1 MESIGLSGVAGVL
14 PVSHRDI
21 TELAAAGLVCSPPEA
36 LSALGFERVHLADP
50 DRPPEEMALAAARGA
65 LDDAGVAPHEID
77 AVIWAS
83 ARVDNHLCH
92 TRREAAFHVMSGFR
106 YASAWLQDALGLE
119 DADVM
124 AVAQQGCTTMFSALR
139 LARSLL
145 VAEPQRRH
153 ILCVAA
159 DALPAQASRE
169 ILYTLISD
177 GASAVV
183 VSRSCHKDEWIG
195 YRQISR
201 GSYWDTPACQ
211 PELIAAYFPIAKAL
225 VEGLLAEHHLAP
237 RDVDVVVATG
247 VAPASWDILLRLV
260 GIPADRLYRDGLS
273 FGHTMTSDTFLYL
286 QELRRS
292 GHVRPGSRLLLFTF
306 GFGSSWAGLLLE
318 H

>member
-1 MESIGLSGVAGVL
+1 M
-14 PVSHRDI
+14 
-21 TELAAAGLVCSPPEA
+21 
-36 LSALGFERVHLADP
+36 DP
-50 DRPPEEMALAAARGA
+50 G
-65 LDDAGVAPHEID
+65 
-77 AVIWAS
+77 
-83 ARVDNHLCH
+83 
-92 TRREAAFHVMSGFR
+92 TRSDVMSGFR
-106 YASAWLQDALGLE
+106 YPSAWLQDALGLE

-145 VAEPQRRH
+145 VAETERRH

-159 DALPAQASRE
+159 DALPAQAPRE
-169 ILYTLISD
+169 ILYNLISD

-183 VSRSCHKDEWIG
+183 VSRSCRTDSWIG

-201 GSYWDTPACQ
+201 GSYWNTPACQ
-211 PELIAAYFPIAKAL
+211 PEVMAAYFPVAKGL
-225 VEGLLAEHHLAP
+225 VDGLLADHRLAP
-237 RDVDVVVATG
+237 GDIDIVVATG
-247 VAPASWDILLRLV
+247 VARASWDVLLRLV
-260 GIPADRLYRDGLS
+260 GIPEDRLYRDGLS

>member
-1 MESIGLSGVAGVL
+1 MEDIGLSGVAGVL

-21 TELAAAGLVCSPPEA
+21 AELAAAGLISSPPET
-36 LSALGFERVHLADP
+36 LSALGFERVHIAGP
-50 DRPPEEMALAAARGA
+50 DQPPEEMALAAARAAVG
-65 LDDAGVAPHEID
+65 DAGLAPQEID
-77 AVIWAS
+77 ALIWAS
-83 ARVDNHLCH
+83 ARADSHLC
-92 TRREAAFHVMSGFR
+92 RGGKEAPWHVMSGFR
-106 YASAWLQDALGLE
+106 YSSAWLQDSLDLE
-119 DADVM
+119 NADVM

-159 DALPAQASRE
+159 DALPAEAPRE
-169 ILYTLISD
+169 ILYNLISD

-183 VSRSCHKDEWIG
+183 VSRSCRKDSWIG

-201 GSYWDTPACQ
+201 GSHWNTPACQ
-211 PELIAAYFPIAKAL
+211 AELMAAYFPIAKRL
-225 VEGLLAEHHLAP
+225 IDGLLADNHLAP
-237 RDVDVVVATG
+237 SDIDIVVATG
-247 VAPASWDILLRLV
+247 VARASWDILLRLV
-260 GIPADRLYRDGLS
+260 GIPEDRLYRDGLS

-286 QELRRS
+286 EALRRS
-292 GHVRPGSRLLLFTF
+292 GHVRPGARLLLFTF

>member
-21 TELAAAGLVCSPPEA
+21 TELAAAGLLTSPPET
-36 LSALGFERVHLADP
+36 LSALGFERVHMVDP
-50 DRPPEEMALAAARGA
+50 DRPAEEMGLAAARAA
-65 LDDAGVAPHEID
+65 LKDAGVAPGEVD
-77 AVIWAS
+77 AMIWAS

-92 TRREAAFHVMSGFR
+92 SDRAAAFDVTTGFR
-106 YASAWLQDALGLE
+106 YTSAWLQDALGLE
-119 DADVM
+119 NADVM

-145 VAEPQRRH
+145 VAEPERRH

-159 DALPAQASRE
+159 DALPAHAPRE
-169 ILYTLISD
+169 ILYNLISD

-183 VSRSCHKDEWIG
+183 VSRWCRKDSWIG

-201 GSYWDTPACQ
+201 GSYWNTPACQ
-211 PELIAAYFPIAKAL
+211 PEVMAAYFPVAKAL
-225 VEGLLAEHHLAP
+225 LDALLADNHLAP
-237 RDVDVVVATG
+237 RDIDIVVATG
-247 VAPASWDILLRLV
+247 VARTSWDILLRLV
-260 GIPADRLYRDGLS
+260 GIPEDRLYRDGLS

-292 GHVRPGSRLLLFTF
+292 GMVRPGARMLLFTF